1 MDNILNVLAINFVLD
16 NNIILVLILLDF
28 LMYFLH
34 FFFFS
39 EEKKER
45 IVFYKSLLEKVY
57 DYFNIFFHRFILFR
71 IDPRINL

>member
-16 NNIILVLILLDF
+16 NNIILVLILLGFVFPPFSF
-28 LMYFLH
+28 LFRR
-34 FFFFS
+34 
-39 EEKKER
+39 KKER